1 MLVASGVKSTEQEVT
16 LPFFTNKQLER
27 EKVPEMSLAKVA
39 PPVSGPESCE
49 VTAAVHNV
57 VTPICK
63 VEGKQDT
70 FVSLANSDAF
80 SFGARDVDVA
90 DIVVEVLRKLVL
102 D

>member
-1 MLVASGVKSTEQEVT
+1 VLVSSGVKSTEQEVT
-16 LPFFTNKQLER
+16 LAFFASKQLEG

-49 VTAAVHNV
+49 VTIAVHSV

-63 VEGKQDT
+63 EEGKQDT

-80 SFGARDVDVA
+80 SFGAKNDDVTDSVE
-90 DIVVEVLRKLVL
+90 EVLR
-102 D
+102 